1 MLHCNACQWID
12 DGRYDKGKK
21 LLEQRDSIKRTCKQ
35 LIRAERCQ
43 LYTSGLGEKRPAM
56 NNGWEQAGW
65 KWFEARLGGSR
76 QGGSGSRKGGRL
88 EGRSLVE
95 AVRLDQWRW
104 HPSGSA

>member
-43 LYTSGLGEKRPAM
+43 LYTSGFCNEQWVGAGRVEVVRGKA
-56 NNGWEQAGW
+56 GWE
-65 KWFEARLGGSR
+65 
-76 QGGSGSRKGGRL
+76 
-88 EGRSLVE
+88 
-95 AVRLDQWRW
+95 
-104 HPSGSA
+104 

>member
-43 LYTSGLGEKRPAM
+43 LYTGGLGEKRPAM
-56 NNGWEQAGW
+56 NNGLEQAEW
-65 KWFEARLGGSR
+65 KWFEEERKARR
-76 QGGSGSRKGGRL
+76 EK
-88 EGRSLVE
+88 
-95 AVRLDQWRW
+95 
-104 HPSGSA
+104 PS